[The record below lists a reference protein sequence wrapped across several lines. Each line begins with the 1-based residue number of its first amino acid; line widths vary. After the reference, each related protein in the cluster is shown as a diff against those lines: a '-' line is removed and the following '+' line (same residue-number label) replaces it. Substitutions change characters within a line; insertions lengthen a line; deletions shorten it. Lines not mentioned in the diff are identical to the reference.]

1 MNPVQ
6 QATEYKKGILFA
18 VAATLL
24 WSGNFIVA
32 RGVIHQVPPIT
43 LAFFRWATATL
54 LLLPFAWRTV
64 NKHFAV
70 LQQNFRYLAWT
81 ALSGI
86 TVFNTLVY
94 VAGHYSPA
102 INLALIGTTSS
113 PLFATLLAA
122 LFLKERITA
131 ARFAGML
138 VCFAGILLLLSQGS
152 WQVLSQFR
160 FGTGD
165 LWVLAGAF
173 SFAIYTIQVRRKPA
187 TIPPLAFLWTVFAM
201 GTLFLFPALLWES
214 AQHPPVQ
221 WTAGLAGVV
230 LYLGLGTSVVA
241 FMIWNLAVARLGAAR
256 TSLFG
261 NLIPL
266 FSTIE
271 AVIILG
277 EPVQSIHVLS
287 GALILTGLFIAN
299 RQQKSR
305 VPTSVAAPGMQ
316 ALEKGSK

>member
-6 QATEYKKGILFA
+6 PASEYKKGILFA

-32 RGVIHQVPPIT
+32 RGVIHQVPPVT

-54 LLLPFAWRTV
+54 LLLPFAWRQV
-64 NKHFAV
+64 VEHFGV
-70 LQQNFRYLAWT
+70 LKQNFRYLGWT
-81 ALSGI
+81 AISGI
-86 TVFNTLVY
+86 TIFNTLVY

-113 PLFATLLAA
+113 PVFSTLLAA
-122 LFLKERITA
+122 IFLKEKITA
-131 ARFAGML
+131 ARLAGML

-173 SFAIYTIQVRRKPA
+173 SFALYTIQVRRKPA
-187 TIPPLAFLWTVFAM
+187 NIPTLAFLWTVFAI
-201 GTLFLFPALLWES
+201 GTLLLFPALVWES
-214 AQHPPVQ
+214 ESHPPVK
-221 WTAGLAGVV
+221 WTPGLVGVV
-230 LYLGLGTSVVA
+230 LYLGLGTSVIA
-241 FMIWNLAVARLGAAR
+241 FMIWNLAIARLGAAR
-256 TSLFG
+256 TALFG

-271 AVIILG
+271 AVLILG
-277 EPVQSIHVLS
+277 EPVQTIHLLS
-287 GALILTGLFIAN
+287 GALILAGLFIAN
-299 RQQKSR
+299 RQQKAR
-305 VPTSVAAPGMQ
+305 VAFT
-316 ALEKGSK
+316 